1 MTGCLVGVVT
11 RLAGGGSAAGVA
23 SGSDD
28 GTGSAATFYSPRGIA
43 VSTSGTVY
51 VADTLNHL
59 IRVISPT
66 GTVVVVDHY
75 LCWHIFIL
83 ICLSRCGDS
92 VGWWRECYWY
102 Y

>member
-1 MTGCLVGVVT
+1 MCGCLVGVVT

-28 GTGSAATFYSPRGIA
+28 GTGSAAKFYNPRCIA

-51 VADTLNHL
+51 VADSSNHL

-66 GTVVVVDHY
+66 GKVVVF
-75 LCWHIFIL
+75 LLL
-83 ICLSRCGDS
+83 INGCCTLFMLAYIYFDLL
-92 VGWWRECYWY
+92 V
-102 Y
+102 